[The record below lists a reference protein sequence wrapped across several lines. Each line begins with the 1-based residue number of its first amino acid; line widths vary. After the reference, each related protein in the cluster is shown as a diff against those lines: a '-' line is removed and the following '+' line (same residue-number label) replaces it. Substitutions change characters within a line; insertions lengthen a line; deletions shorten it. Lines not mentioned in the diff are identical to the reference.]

1 MVGDKMSHLG
11 RAEEIAETVQ
21 CLRRIVKAIE
31 DYSHEVSSS
40 FGITGPQL
48 WALKTIS
55 QSSSLTLGNLSKQ
68 MYLHPSTI
76 SGVIDRLEGRGL
88 VQRVRDTNDRRVVT
102 VELTPAGQELVKRA
116 PNPVQGKMIYGLT
129 KLKRDELRAIY
140 DSVRKLT
147 EIVEAEHVKA
157 TFFFDKD

>member
-1 MVGDKMSHLG
+1 MS
-11 RAEEIAETVQ
+11 RVSKAEEIAETVQ

-31 DYSHEVSSS
+31 DYSHEVSSK

-55 QSSSLTLGNLSKQ
+55 QSSRLTLGDLSKK

-76 SGVIDRLEGRGL
+76 SGVVDRLEGRDL
-88 VQRVRDTNDRRVVT
+88 VRRNRDTTDRRVVT

-116 PNPVQGKMIYGLT
+116 PNPVQGKMIYGLR
-129 KLKRDELRAIY
+129 KLKRDELHAIY
-140 DSVRKLT
+140 ESIRKLM
-147 EIVEAEHVKA
+147 EIVEAQDVKV
-157 TFFFDKD
+157 TFFFDKE